1 MSFYEY
7 KCGNREYLRSALFPK
22 DKVSH
27 AFTSASGGV
36 SHGRI
41 SGLNLGF
48 RVKDDSKSVR
58 ENYRLV
64 AEDLGLSLDMTVLS
78 KQTHTDNVRVVTR
91 EDGGKGITRES
102 DIKDTDGLICNIPNM
117 ALVVFT
123 ADCIPILLYDEKARA
138 VGAVHSGW
146 RGTVKRIGEKAV
158 GMMCREFGCEPRNIK
173 AAIGPGIGSCCF
185 EFGTDA
191 PQYFEQ
197 KYLRKKDGKYF
208 VDIWSMNRDILT
220 ESGVPLKNVDVCEV
234 CTVCNSDKYYSY
246 RTHRDKTGRQAAI
259 IMLKQ

>member
-7 KCGNREYLRSALFPK
+7 KCGNREYLRSSLFPK
-22 DKVSH
+22 DRVSH
-27 AFTSASGGV
+27 GFTSALGGV
-36 SHGRI
+36 SRGRI
-41 SGLNLGF
+41 NGLNLGF
-48 RVKDDSKSVR
+48 RVNDNPESVR

-78 KQTHTDNVRVVTR
+78 KQTHIDNIRVVTKD
-91 EDGGKGITRES
+91 DGGKGITKDS
-102 DIKDTDGLICNIPNM
+102 DIEDTDGLICNISNM

-123 ADCIPILLYDEKARA
+123 ADCVPILLYDEKSKA

-146 RGTVKRIGEKAV
+146 RGTVKKIGARAV
-158 GMMCREFGCEPRNIK
+158 EMMHREFGSQPENIK
-173 AAIGPGIGSCCF
+173 AAIGPGIGPCCF
-185 EFGTDA
+185 EFGNDA

-197 KYLRKKDGKYF
+197 KYLMTKGDKYL
-208 VDIWSMNRDILT
+208 VDIWTMNYDILT
-220 ESGVPLKNVDVCEV
+220 ESGILNENIDVSEV

-259 IMLKQ
+259 IMLK